1 MSDDHEK
8 EDQRKNNDRRSWEDT
23 LLKLLRGFGITL
35 GILAV
40 VVVLVFGLALG
51 ACFLAARR

>member
-1 MSDDHEK
+1 MSDNQEK
-8 EDQRKNNDRRSWEDT
+8 DDQRKNKDRGPWEDT
-23 LLKLLRGFGITL
+23 LLKILRGFGITL